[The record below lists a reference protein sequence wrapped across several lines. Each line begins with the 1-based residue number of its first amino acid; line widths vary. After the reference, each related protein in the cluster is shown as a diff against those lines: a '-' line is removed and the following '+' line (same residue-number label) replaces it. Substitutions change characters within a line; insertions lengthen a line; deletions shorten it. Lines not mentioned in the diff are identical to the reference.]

1 MPEINNLSIV
11 IPVLVCAISGMFMYL
26 VHGFFLNRYLLM
38 QNNLIIAII
47 LPTVALVIT
56 RAISSNFFLSLG
68 MIGALSI
75 IRYRTPVK
83 SSYELALLFSLITTG
98 VVGNINYKYSIGLS
112 IFVSSIAVLFFIFKK
127 IFPNAA
133 KQIDEKKI
141 NEFEMVITV
150 DERDIEFLKKYSE
163 YISSIEDY
171 TREDKQ
177 KKTVYCLTLQNMIEA
192 QKIREEII
200 NEKNIDSISISPK
213 YI

>member
-1 MPEINNLSIV
+1 MPEVSNLSIV
-11 IPVLVCAISGMFMYL
+11 IPVLVCAISGMLIYL

-83 SSYELALLFSLITTG
+83 SSYELALLFSLITIG
-98 VVGNINYKYSIGLS
+98 VVGNVNYKYSIGLS
-112 IFVSSIAVLFFIFKK
+112 IFVSSIAILSFIFKK

-133 KQIDEKKI
+133 IKIDEKKI

-171 TREDKQ
+171 TSEDKK

-213 YI
+213 YV

>member
-11 IPVLVCAISGMFMYL
+11 IPVLVCAISGMFIYL

-150 DERDIEFLKKYSE
+150 DERDIKFLKKYSE

-171 TREDKQ
+171 TSEDKK

>member
-1 MPEINNLSIV
+1 MPEINSLSII
-11 IPVLVCAISGMFMYL
+11 IPVLVCAISGMLMYL

-98 VVGNINYKYSIGLS
+98 VVGNIDYKYSIGLS
-112 IFVSSIAVLFFIFKK
+112 IFVSSVAVLFFIFKK
-127 IFPNAA
+127 IFPNSA

-141 NEFEMVITV
+141 KEFEMVITV

-171 TREDKQ
+171 TSEDKK

-213 YI
+213 

>member
-1 MPEINNLSIV
+1 MPEINSLSII
-11 IPVLVCAISGMFMYL
+11 IPVLVCAISGMLMYL

-98 VVGNINYKYSIGLS
+98 VVGNIDYKYSIGLS

-127 IFPNAA
+127 IFPNSA

-141 NEFEMVITV
+141 KEFEMVITV

-171 TREDKQ
+171 TSEDKK

-213 YI
+213 

>member
-11 IPVLVCAISGMFMYL
+11 IPVLVCAISGMLMYL

-171 TREDKQ
+171 TSEDKK

>member
-1 MPEINNLSIV
+1 
-11 IPVLVCAISGMFMYL
+11 
-26 VHGFFLNRYLLM
+26 
-38 QNNLIIAII
+38 
-47 LPTVALVIT
+47 
-56 RAISSNFFLSLG
+56 

-171 TREDKQ
+171 TSEETK

-213 YI
+213 YV

>member
-1 MPEINNLSIV
+1 MPEVNNISIV
-11 IPVLVCAISGMFMYL
+11 IPVLVCAISGMLIYL

-98 VVGNINYKYSIGLS
+98 IVGNINYKYSIGLS
-112 IFVSSIAVLFFIFKK
+112 VFVSSIAVLFFIFKK
-127 IFPNAA
+127 TFPNAA
-133 KQIDEKKI
+133 KKIDEKKI

-171 TREDKQ
+171 TSEDKK

-213 YI
+213 YV

>member
-1 MPEINNLSIV
+1 MPEISNLSII
-11 IPVLVCAISGMFMYL
+11 IPVLVCAVSGILIYF
-26 VHGFFLNRYLLM
+26 VHGFFLNRFLLM

-83 SSYELALLFSLITTG
+83 SSYELALLFSLITIG

-112 IFVSSIAVLFFIFKK
+112 IFVSSIAILFFIFKK

-133 KQIDEKKI
+133 MKIDEKKI

-163 YISSIEDY
+163 HISSIEDY
-171 TREDKQ
+171 TSEDKK
-177 KKTVYCLTLQNMIEA
+177 KKTVYCLTLQNMAEA

-213 YI
+213 YV

>member
-171 TREDKQ
+171 TSEDKK

>member
-1 MPEINNLSIV
+1 MPEISNLSIV
-11 IPVLVCAISGMFMYL
+11 IPVLVCAISGMLIYL

-98 VVGNINYKYSIGLS
+98 IVGNINYKYSIGLS
-112 IFVSSIAVLFFIFKK
+112 IFVSSIAILFFIFKK

-133 KQIDEKKI
+133 MKIDEKKI

-163 YISSIEDY
+163 HISSIEDY
-171 TREDKQ
+171 TSEDKK

-213 YI
+213 YV

>member
-1 MPEINNLSIV
+1 MPEIINLSII
-11 IPVLVCAISGMFMYL
+11 IPVLVCAVSGILIYII
-26 VHGFFLNRYLLM
+26 HGFFLNRYLLM

-83 SSYELALLFSLITTG
+83 SSYELALLFSLITIG
-98 VVGNINYKYSIGLS
+98 VVGNVNYKYSIGLS
-112 IFVSSIAVLFFIFKK
+112 IFVSSIAILFFIFKK

-133 KQIDEKKI
+133 MKIDEKKI

-171 TREDKQ
+171 TSEDKK

-200 NEKNIDSISISPK
+200 NEKNIDSISISSK
-213 YI
+213 YV

>member
-1 MPEINNLSIV
+1 MPEIINLSII
-11 IPVLVCAISGMFMYL
+11 IPVLVCAVSGILIYII
-26 VHGFFLNRYLLM
+26 HGFFLNRYLLM

-83 SSYELALLFSLITTG
+83 SSYELALLFSLITIG

-112 IFVSSIAVLFFIFKK
+112 IFVSSIAILFFIFKK

-133 KQIDEKKI
+133 MKIDEKKI

-171 TREDKQ
+171 TSEDKK

-200 NEKNIDSISISPK
+200 NEKNIDSISISSK
-213 YI
+213 YV

>member
-1 MPEINNLSIV
+1 MPEIINLSII
-11 IPVLVCAISGMFMYL
+11 IPVLVCAVSGILIYI

-83 SSYELALLFSLITTG
+83 SSYELALLFSLITIG
-98 VVGNINYKYSIGLS
+98 VVGNVNYKYSIGLS
-112 IFVSSIAVLFFIFKK
+112 IFVSSIAILFFIFKK

-133 KQIDEKKI
+133 MKIDEKKI

-171 TREDKQ
+171 TSEDKK

-200 NEKNIDSISISPK
+200 NEKNIDSISISSK
-213 YI
+213 YV

>member
-1 MPEINNLSIV
+1 MPEVNNISIV
-11 IPVLVCAISGMFMYL
+11 IPVLVCAISGMLIYL

-98 VVGNINYKYSIGLS
+98 IVGNINYKYSIGLS
-112 IFVSSIAVLFFIFKK
+112 VFVSSIAVI
-127 IFPNAA
+127 PVGHA
-133 KQIDEKKI
+133 
-141 NEFEMVITV
+141 
-150 DERDIEFLKKYSE
+150 FLK
-163 YISSIEDY
+163 I
-171 TREDKQ
+171 
-177 KKTVYCLTLQNMIEA
+177 
-192 QKIREEII
+192 
-200 NEKNIDSISISPK
+200 
-213 YI
+213 